1 MDVHA
6 IATFL
11 SEHYFTVK
19 DDDNILNTCIVNM
32 VMINYTLFNYVTIG
46 WRIMKSCFFIGHW
59 EADERLLP
67 VLQSVI
73 QQLIEEEGVTEFYVG
88 GYGGFDRIAGAA
100 VKQLKAEYPRIS
112 LRIMIPYHPAERP
125 VEAPNGYDGTY
136 YPNGLEGVPR
146 RFRIARANRIM
157 IDTSDWLIAYVYH
170 GASNSR
176 KFLEYAERRK
186 QKGLL
191 QVQNI
196 AEINT

>member
-1 MDVHA
+1 MDVHT
-6 IATFL
+6 IATSL
-11 SEHYFTVK
+11 SVPYFTVK
-19 DDDNILNTCIVNM
+19 GDDNILKTCIVSM
-32 VMINYTLFNYVTIG
+32 VMLNYILLNCMTIG
-46 WRIMKSCFFIGHW
+46 WRFMKSCFFIGHR

-67 VLQSVI
+67 VLQSTI
-73 QQLIEEEGVTEFYVG
+73 QRLIEEEGVTEFYVG

-100 VKQLKAEYPRIS
+100 VKQLKAEYPHIS
-112 LRIMIPYHPAERP
+112 LRMMIPYHPAERP

-136 YPNGLEGVPR
+136 YPNGLEGVPK
-146 RFRIARANRIM
+146 RFRIAKANRIM

-186 QKGLL
+186 KKGLL

-196 AEINT
+196 AEIDA

>member
-19 DDDNILNTCIVNM
+19 DDDNILNTCIVRM
-32 VMINYTLFNYVTIG
+32 VMLNYKLLYYVTIG
-46 WRIMKSCFFIGHW
+46 WRIMKSCFFIGHR

-100 VKQLKAEYPRIS
+100 VKQLKAQYPRIS

-136 YPNGLEGVPR
+136 YPNGLEGVPK
-146 RFRIARANRIM
+146 RFRIAKANRLM
-157 IDTSDWLIAYVYH
+157 IDTSDWLIAYVCH

-186 QKGLL
+186 KKGLL

-196 AEINT
+196 AEIDA

>member
-19 DDDNILNTCIVNM
+19 DDDNILNTCIVGM
-32 VMINYTLFNYVTIG
+32 VMLNYKLLYYVTIG
-46 WRIMKSCFFIGHW
+46 WRFMKSCFFIGHR

-100 VKQLKAEYPRIS
+100 VKQLKAMYPHIS
-112 LRIMIPYHPAERP
+112 LRMVIPYHPAERP
-125 VEAPNGYDGTY
+125 IEAPNGYDGTY
-136 YPNGLEGVPR
+136 YPNGLEGVPK

-170 GASNSR
+170 GASNSW

-186 QKGLL
+186 KKGLL

-196 AEINT
+196 AEIDA

>member
-1 MDVHA
+1 MDVHT

-19 DDDNILNTCIVNM
+19 DDDNILNTCIVGM
-32 VMINYTLFNYVTIG
+32 VMLNCKLLYYVTIG
-46 WRIMKSCFFIGHW
+46 WRFMKSCFFIGHR

-100 VKQLKAEYPRIS
+100 VKQLKAEYPHIS

-136 YPNGLEGVPR
+136 YPNGLEGVPK
-146 RFRIARANRIM
+146 RFRIAKANRIM

-176 KFLEYAERRK
+176 KFLEYAERREK
-186 QKGLL
+186 KGLL

-196 AEINT
+196 AEIDA

>member
-1 MDVHA
+1 MDVHT

-19 DDDNILNTCIVNM
+19 DDDNILNTCIVGM
-32 VMINYTLFNYVTIG
+32 VMLNYKMLYYVTIG
-46 WRIMKSCFFIGHW
+46 WRFMKSCFFIGHR

-100 VKQLKAEYPRIS
+100 VKQLKAQYPRIS

-136 YPNGLEGVPR
+136 YPNGLEGVPK
-146 RFRIARANRIM
+146 RFRIAKANRIM

-186 QKGLL
+186 KKGLL

-196 AEINT
+196 AEIDA

>member
-19 DDDNILNTCIVNM
+19 DDDNILNTCIVSM
-32 VMINYTLFNYVTIG
+32 VMLNCKLLYYVTIG
-46 WRIMKSCFFIGHW
+46 WRIMKSCFFIGHR
-59 EADERLLP
+59 EVDEQLLP

-100 VKQLKAEYPRIS
+100 VKQLKAEYPHIS
-112 LRIMIPYHPAERP
+112 LRIMIPYHPAKRP

-136 YPNGLEGVPR
+136 YPNGLEGVPK

-157 IDTSDWLIAYVYH
+157 IDTSDWLIAYVWH

-176 KFLEYAERRK
+176 KLLEYAERREK
-186 QKGLL
+186 KGLL

-196 AEINT
+196 AEIDA

>member
-19 DDDNILNTCIVNM
+19 DDDNILKTCIVNM
-32 VMINYTLFNYVTIG
+32 VMINYTIFNYVTIR
-46 WRIMKSCFFIGHW
+46 WRFMKSCFFIGHR

-100 VKQLKAEYPRIS
+100 VKQLKAEYPHIS

-136 YPNGLEGVPR
+136 YPNGLEGVPK
-146 RFRIARANRIM
+146 RFRIAKANRIM

-186 QKGLL
+186 KKGLL

-196 AEINT
+196 AEIDA

>member
-19 DDDNILNTCIVNM
+19 DDDNILNTCIVIM
-32 VMINYTLFNYVTIG
+32 VMINCTLFNYVTIG
-46 WRIMKSCFFIGHW
+46 WRFMKSCFFIGHR

-100 VKQLKAEYPRIS
+100 VKQLKAEYPHIS
-112 LRIMIPYHPAERP
+112 LRIMIP
-125 VEAPNGYDGTY
+125 
-136 YPNGLEGVPR
+136 
-146 RFRIARANRIM
+146 
-157 IDTSDWLIAYVYH
+157 
-170 GASNSR
+170 
-176 KFLEYAERRK
+176 
-186 QKGLL
+186 
-191 QVQNI
+191 
-196 AEINT
+196 

>member
-1 MDVHA
+1 
-6 IATFL
+6 
-11 SEHYFTVK
+11 
-19 DDDNILNTCIVNM
+19 
-32 VMINYTLFNYVTIG
+32 
-46 WRIMKSCFFIGHW
+46 MKSCFFIGHR

-100 VKQLKAEYPRIS
+100 VKQLKAEYPHIS

-136 YPNGLEGVPR
+136 YPNGLEGVPK

-157 IDTSDWLIAYVYH
+157 IDTSDWLIAYVWH

-176 KFLEYAERRK
+176 KFLEYAKRK
-186 QKGLL
+186 EKMGMLRI
-191 QVQNI
+191 VNVK
-196 AEINT
+196 AGD

>member
-19 DDDNILNTCIVNM
+19 DDDNILNTCIVGM
-32 VMINYTLFNYVTIG
+32 VMLNYKLLYYVTIG
-46 WRIMKSCFFIGHW
+46 WRFMKSCFFIGHR

-67 VLQSVI
+67 VLQSTI
-73 QQLIEEEGVTEFYVG
+73 RRLIVEEGVTEFYVG

-100 VKQLKAEYPRIS
+100 VKQLKAKYPQIS
-112 LRIMIPYHPAERP
+112 LKMMIPYHPAERP

-136 YPNGLEGVPR
+136 YPNGLEGVPK
-146 RFRIARANRIM
+146 RFRIAKANRIM
-157 IDTSDWLIAYVYH
+157 IDTSDWLIAYVCH

-176 KFLEYAERRK
+176 KFLEYAERREK
-186 QKGLL
+186 IGMLRI
-191 QVQNI
+191 VNV
-196 AEINT
+196 AVGD

>member
-19 DDDNILNTCIVNM
+19 DDDNILNTCIVSM
-32 VMINYTLFNYVTIG
+32 VILNYKLLYYVTIG
-46 WRIMKSCFFIGHW
+46 RRFMKSCFFIGHR

-100 VKQLKAEYPRIS
+100 VKQLKAEYPHIS

-136 YPNGLEGVPR
+136 YPNGLEGVPK
-146 RFRIARANRIM
+146 RFRIVKAKRIM

-186 QKGLL
+186 KKGLL

-196 AEINT
+196 AEIDA

>member
-46 WRIMKSCFFIGHW
+46 WRIMKSCFFIGHR

-100 VKQLKAEYPRIS
+100 VKQLKAEYPHIS

-136 YPNGLEGVPR
+136 YPNGLEGVPK
-146 RFRIARANRIM
+146 RFRIAKANRIM

-186 QKGLL
+186 KKGLL

>member
-19 DDDNILNTCIVNM
+19 DDDNILNTCIVGM
-32 VMINYTLFNYVTIG
+32 VMLNYKLLYYVTIG
-46 WRIMKSCFFIGHW
+46 WRFMKSCFFIGHR

-88 GYGGFDRIAGAA
+88 GYGGFDRIAGAV

-136 YPNGLEGVPR
+136 YPNGLEGVPK
-146 RFRIARANRIM
+146 RFRIAKANRLM
-157 IDTSDWLIAYVYH
+157 IDTSDWLIAYVCH

-176 KFLEYAERRK
+176 KFLEYAERREK
-186 QKGLL
+186 KGLL

-196 AEINT
+196 AEIDA

>member
-1 MDVHA
+1 
-6 IATFL
+6 
-11 SEHYFTVK
+11 
-19 DDDNILNTCIVNM
+19 M

-46 WRIMKSCFFIGHW
+46 WRFMKSCFFIGHR

-100 VKQLKAEYPRIS
+100 VKQLKAEYPHIS
-112 LRIMIPYHPAERP
+112 LRMVIPYHPAERP

-136 YPNGLEGVPR
+136 YPDGLERVPR
-146 RFRIARANRIM
+146 RFRIARANRNM
-157 IDTSDWLIAYVYH
+157 IDTSDWLIAYVCH

-176 KFLEYAERRK
+176 KNLEYAKRREK
-186 QKGLL
+186 TGRLRIVNVAVL
-191 QVQNI
+191 TV
-196 AEINT
+196 

>member
-19 DDDNILNTCIVNM
+19 DDDNILNTCIANM

-46 WRIMKSCFFIGHW
+46 WRIMKSCFFIGHR

-100 VKQLKAEYPRIS
+100 VKQLKAEYPHIS

-136 YPNGLEGVPR
+136 YPNGLEGVPK
-146 RFRIARANRIM
+146 RFRIAKANRIM

-186 QKGLL
+186 KKGLL

>member
-19 DDDNILNTCIVNM
+19 DDDNILNTCTVHM
-32 VMINYTLFNYVTIG
+32 VMLNHKLLYYVTIG
-46 WRIMKSCFFIGHW
+46 WRFMKSCFFIGHR

-100 VKQLKAEYPRIS
+100 VKQLKAEYPHIS
-112 LRIMIPYHPAERP
+112 LRMMIPYHPAERP
-125 VEAPNGYDGTY
+125 VEAPNGYYGTY
-136 YPNGLEGVPR
+136 YPNGLEGVPK
-146 RFRIARANRIM
+146 RFRIAKANRLM
-157 IDTSDWLIAYVYH
+157 IDTSDWLIAYVCH

-186 QKGLL
+186 KKGLL

-196 AEINT
+196 AEIDA

>member
-1 MDVHA
+1 
-6 IATFL
+6 
-11 SEHYFTVK
+11 
-19 DDDNILNTCIVNM
+19 
-32 VMINYTLFNYVTIG
+32 
-46 WRIMKSCFFIGHW
+46 MKSCFFIGHR

-67 VLQSVI
+67 VLQSTI

-100 VKQLKAEYPRIS
+100 VKQLKAEYPHIS
-112 LRIMIPYHPAERP
+112 LRMMIPYHPAERP

-136 YPNGLEGVPR
+136 YPNGLGGVPK
-146 RFRIARANRIM
+146 RFRIAKANRIM

-170 GASNSR
+170 EASNSW

-186 QKGLL
+186 KKGLL

-196 AEINT
+196 AEIDA

>member
-1 MDVHA
+1 
-6 IATFL
+6 
-11 SEHYFTVK
+11 
-19 DDDNILNTCIVNM
+19 M

-46 WRIMKSCFFIGHW
+46 WRFMKSCFFIGHR

-67 VLQSVI
+67 VLHSTI

-100 VKQLKAEYPRIS
+100 VKQLKAEYPHIS

-136 YPNGLEGVPR
+136 YPNGLEGVPK
-146 RFRIARANRIM
+146 RFRIAKANRLM
-157 IDTSDWLIAYVYH
+157 VDTSDWLIAYVCH

-186 QKGLL
+186 KKGFL

-196 AEINT
+196 AEIDA

>member
-19 DDDNILNTCIVNM
+19 DDDNILNTCIVRM
-32 VMINYTLFNYVTIG
+32 VILNYKLLYYVTIG
-46 WRIMKSCFFIGHW
+46 WRFMKSCFFIGHR

-67 VLQSVI
+67 VLQCVI

-100 VKQLKAEYPRIS
+100 VKQLKAQYPRIS

-136 YPNGLEGVPR
+136 YPNGLEGVPK
-146 RFRIARANRIM
+146 RFRIAKANRLM
-157 IDTSDWLIAYVYH
+157 IDTSDWLIAYVCH

-176 KFLEYAERRK
+176 KFLEYAERREK
-186 QKGLL
+186 KGLL

-196 AEINT
+196 AEIDA

>member
-19 DDDNILNTCIVNM
+19 DDDNILNTCIVGM
-32 VMINYTLFNYVTIG
+32 VMLNYKLLYYVTIG
-46 WRIMKSCFFIGHW
+46 WRFMKSCFFIGHR

-67 VLQSVI
+67 VLQSTI
-73 QQLIEEEGVTEFYVG
+73 RRLIEEEDVTEFYVG

-100 VKQLKAEYPRIS
+100 VKQLKAQYPRIS

-136 YPNGLEGVPR
+136 YPNGLEGVPK
-146 RFRIARANRIM
+146 RFRIAKANRIM
-157 IDTSDWLIAYVYH
+157 IDTSDWLIAYVCH

-176 KFLEYAERRK
+176 KFLEYAERREK
-186 QKGLL
+186 IGMLRI
-191 QVQNI
+191 VNV
-196 AEINT
+196 AVGD

>member
-19 DDDNILNTCIVNM
+19 DDDNILNTCIVDM
-32 VMINYTLFNYVTIG
+32 VMLNYKLIYYVTIG
-46 WRIMKSCFFIGHW
+46 WRFMKSCFFVGHR

-67 VLQSVI
+67 VLQSMI
-73 QQLIEEEGVTEFYVG
+73 RRLIEEEGVTEFYVG

-100 VKQLKAEYPRIS
+100 VKQLKAEYPHIS

-186 QKGLL
+186 KKGLL

-196 AEINT
+196 AEIDV

>member
-6 IATFL
+6 TATFL

-19 DDDNILNTCIVNM
+19 DDDNILNTCIVSM
-32 VMINYTLFNYVTIG
+32 VMLNYKLLYYVTIG
-46 WRIMKSCFFIGHW
+46 RRFMKSCFFVGHR

-67 VLQSVI
+67 VLQSMI
-73 QQLIEEEGVTEFYVG
+73 RRLIEEEGVTEFYVG

-100 VKQLKAEYPRIS
+100 VKQLKAEYPHIS
-112 LRIMIPYHPAERP
+112 LRMMIPYHPAERP

-136 YPNGLEGVPR
+136 YPNGLEGVPK
-146 RFRIARANRIM
+146 RFRIAKANRIM

-186 QKGLL
+186 KKGLL

-196 AEINT
+196 AEIDA